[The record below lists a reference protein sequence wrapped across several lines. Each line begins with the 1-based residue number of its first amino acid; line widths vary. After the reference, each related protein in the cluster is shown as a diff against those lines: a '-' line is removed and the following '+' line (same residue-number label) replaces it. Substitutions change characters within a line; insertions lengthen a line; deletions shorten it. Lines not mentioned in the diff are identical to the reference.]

1 MLTPRLRVCV
11 HCNFQA
17 HKGLVN
23 YRRRGD
29 DQGMRARP
37 NPSGERLVTDYLT
50 RVAEQ
55 ARLLPK
61 GVRMA
66 FVGRTRALIEREL
79 AGRTDPAHVS
89 AVLER
94 LGRPEDLVME
104 ERTRIDRGWVKSRA
118 SSEEA
123 GEAAAAALTGP
134 LNRSLTPRRRPGAD
148 TQPGKRTPPGG
159 PGTGP
164 VTPVEGTPV
173 ARPPGAGPRRPGPR
187 STSLR
192 GAGPRSAGLRS
203 VGPRSSGPRSG
214 ALRSADSPG
223 AGAGRKEASPGAPPG
238 TGPPG
243 TRPGSTG
250 RTGPSSRLTGKA
262 GRGRGLSR
270 NETLAQ
276 AGQLARDNLL
286 ETIAILLLGLGGLIL
301 PFPFWP
307 VGAIVALFSRL
318 WDMKDKSVAIAG
330 PLLVALA
337 GSVLGALIIGGSGN
351 VIVVYSHALRVDFGL
366 LIRVGAVLTAAYL
379 AWRVT
384 RGPRVKVP
392 PWRRIKRS

>member
-1 MLTPRLRVCV
+1 
-11 HCNFQA
+11 
-17 HKGLVN
+17 
-23 YRRRGD
+23 
-29 DQGMRARP
+29 
-37 NPSGERLVTDYLT
+37 
-50 RVAEQ
+50 
-55 ARLLPK
+55 
-61 GVRMA
+61 
-66 FVGRTRALIEREL
+66 
-79 AGRTDPAHVS
+79 
-89 AVLER
+89 VLDR
-94 LGRPEDLVME
+94 LGTPEDLVIQ
-104 ERTRIDRGWVKSRA
+104 ERTRIDRDWVKKRA
-118 SSEEA
+118 SSKEE

-134 LNRSLTPRRRPGAD
+134 RNRSLTPRRRLNTD
-148 TQPGKRTPPGG
+148 TQTGKRTSTDG
-159 PGTGP
+159 PRTGP
-164 VTPVEGTPV
+164 VTPVEGTPI
-173 ARPPGAGPRRPGPR
+173 PGSPGARRPGPR
-187 STSLR
+187 STAPRSTSLR
-192 GAGPRSAGLRS
+192 GVGPRGAGLRS
-203 VGPRSSGPRSG
+203 VGQQSTGPRSG
-214 ALRSADSPG
+214 GLRSADSPG

-243 TRPGSTG
+243 TRPGSTE
-250 RTGPSSRLTGKA
+250 RTGPASRLTGKA